1 MANLVSIRENG
12 LSRRWFKTFNQF
24 RRKSFNSFLLI
35 TFLRPLSERTYK
47 KVDDPARIRRMLKS
61 LTT

>member
-24 RRKSFNSFLLI
+24 RQKSFNNFFINNFPVS
-35 TFLRPLSERTYK
+35 
-47 KVDDPARIRRMLKS
+47 VIRKNI
-61 LTT
+61 